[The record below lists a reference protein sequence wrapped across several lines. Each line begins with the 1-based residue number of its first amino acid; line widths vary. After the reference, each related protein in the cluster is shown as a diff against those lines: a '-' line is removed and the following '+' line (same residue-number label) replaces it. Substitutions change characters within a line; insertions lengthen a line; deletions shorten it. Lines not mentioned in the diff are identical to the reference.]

1 MPAAGSSACREAS
14 SRAAPSS
21 ALHGS
26 SASTHDTITRSQ
38 GSFQQTITGLL
49 NIQAF
54 NIRTELRIV
63 VSKLNEDVVSDPVPM
78 VTSDNKDAF
87 RLVMVKKK
95 YPAHRANI
103 EEDYW
108 RIQTWALNQKNQQVI
123 QDWIRKKAKN
133 AFIRI
138 DEDFADCGFQFDWQ
152 SK

>member
-1 MPAAGSSACREAS
+1 M
-14 SRAAPSS
+14 
-21 ALHGS
+21 
-26 SASTHDTITRSQ
+26 
-38 GSFQQTITGLL
+38 
-49 NIQAF
+49 
-54 NIRTELRIV
+54 
-63 VSKLNEDVVSDPVPM
+63 SDPVPM

-152 SK
+152 GK